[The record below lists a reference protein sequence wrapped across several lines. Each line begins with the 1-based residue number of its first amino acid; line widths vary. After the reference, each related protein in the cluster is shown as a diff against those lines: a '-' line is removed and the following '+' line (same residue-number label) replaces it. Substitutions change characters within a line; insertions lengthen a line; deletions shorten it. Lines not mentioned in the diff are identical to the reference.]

1 MLVRAKNFLQVQRI
15 HKGLS
20 INYLED
26 VNLREGMIS
35 AVQGHPAF
43 TVVILKPADTFE
55 SVCSELRSAV
65 CIAHPTGANKQTP
78 WRVADTAAAR
88 EESAQARAQS
98 LINTNSE
105 GGALEDKDGHNEP
118 PTHQSL
124 LASRQEVASFPN
136 KKAHYRRGHID
147 LILLGLPGNKGC
159 ITIPAAQLSNAL
171 EVAQPYSITKAL
183 GVLLSPFS
191 AHIFNLGEYQRK
203 EDELVMVQGTLCPWA
218 FRTKR
223 RNQLYVEES

>member
-1 MLVRAKNFLQVQRI
+1 MEFVWGGCSRSATALQETQPKKKLQKMLVRAKNFLQVQRI

-78 WRVADTAAAR
+78 WRVADTGWGTSSTRSHNYYWHKYQAGNIT
-88 EESAQARAQS
+88 ESNTMTQSDTVPRRTVHLRSEYRHLEHQAIADFLTCS
-98 LINTNSE
+98 C
-105 GGALEDKDGHNEP
+105 
-118 PTHQSL
+118 
-124 LASRQEVASFPN
+124 FP
-136 KKAHYRRGHID
+136 HI
-147 LILLGLPGNKGC
+147 
-159 ITIPAAQLSNAL
+159 
-171 EVAQPYSITKAL
+171 
-183 GVLLSPFS
+183 
-191 AHIFNLGEYQRK
+191 
-203 EDELVMVQGTLCPWA
+203 
-218 FRTKR
+218 
-223 RNQLYVEES
+223 